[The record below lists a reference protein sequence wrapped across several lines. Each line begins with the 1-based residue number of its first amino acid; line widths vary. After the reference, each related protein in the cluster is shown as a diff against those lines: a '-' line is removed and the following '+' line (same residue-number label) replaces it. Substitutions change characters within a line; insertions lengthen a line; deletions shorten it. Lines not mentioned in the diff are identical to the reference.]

1 MAPQAGS
8 LHGGFIMKQQSLVQ
22 RLSEGIDAARRSA
35 KFCVGGSLPQ
45 IDPGIEVAD
54 VGPLK
59 LPLRPGGGE

>member
-1 MAPQAGS
+1 
-8 LHGGFIMKQQSLVQ
+8 MKQQSLVQ